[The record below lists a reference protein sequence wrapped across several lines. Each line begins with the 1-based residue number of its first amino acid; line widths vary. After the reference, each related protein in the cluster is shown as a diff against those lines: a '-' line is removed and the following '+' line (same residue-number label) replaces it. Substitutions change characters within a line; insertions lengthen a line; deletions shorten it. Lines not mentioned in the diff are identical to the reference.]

1 MHTHLKRKLVVVLG
15 LILIGL
21 TACSDAESPTNT
33 MIVNGVTPVVSPNP
47 VVTLLTTATA
57 VPPTVVPPTPVP
69 SPTATSTPEPSVS
82 FDGDSAYA
90 YLQDQMDMGP
100 RWPGSPGHAMVGDY
114 IRDVLED
121 HGWEVGEHI
130 FPYQGL
136 EGRNIIG
143 HGNIGKGPVVI
154 IGAHYD
160 TRKIADQTPGSTEPV
175 PGAVDGASGVAV
187 LLELA
192 RTLELEDID
201 KEIWLT
207 FFDVEDQGSG
217 GMPEFSYIVGS
228 TFLARNLTV
237 EPEAMV
243 LVDMI
248 GDADQQLFY
257 EGNSDESLR
266 GLLWQI
272 AAELGYGEYFIPEQ
286 RHVMLDDHIPFAERG
301 IPAVDIIDFD
311 YPYWHTV
318 EDTADKASPDS
329 LERVGRTLEEWLEN
343 YLTG

>member
-1 MHTHLKRKLVVVLG
+1 MHTHLKRNLVVVLG

-33 MIVNGVTPVVSPNP
+33 MAANSVTPVVSPNP
-47 VVTLLTTATA
+47 AVTLLTTATA
-57 VPPTVVPPTPVP
+57 VPPTVVPPTLVP

-121 HGWEVGEHI
+121 HGWEVGEQI

-201 KEIWLT
+201 KE
-207 FFDVEDQGSG
+207 
-217 GMPEFSYIVGS
+217 
-228 TFLARNLTV
+228 
-237 EPEAMV
+237 
-243 LVDMI
+243 
-248 GDADQQLFY
+248 
-257 EGNSDESLR
+257 
-266 GLLWQI
+266 
-272 AAELGYGEYFIPEQ
+272 
-286 RHVMLDDHIPFAERG
+286 
-301 IPAVDIIDFD
+301 
-311 YPYWHTV
+311 
-318 EDTADKASPDS
+318 
-329 LERVGRTLEEWLEN
+329 
-343 YLTG
+343 